1 MKLPTVAPGRWWC
14 DVVFVDWIGP
24 VAALAW
30 SSEVR
35 VSLERM
41 RFIQPLWTLL
51 GRADEV
57 IEPGPQSVMGQRH
70 G

>member
-1 MKLPTVAPGRWWC
+1 
-14 DVVFVDWIGP
+14 
-24 VAALAW
+24 
-30 SSEVR
+30 
-35 VSLERM
+35 
-41 RFIQPLWTLL
+41 LL

>member
-1 MKLPTVAPGRWWC
+1 MKLLTVSPGRWCC

-30 SSEVR
+30 TSEAR
-35 VSLERM
+35 VSVERM
-41 RFIQPLWTLL
+41 RFIQPLWRLL

-57 IEPGPQSVMGQRH
+57 IE
-70 G
+70 